1 MNQPYRDLIVEGGP
15 KHDEMRLGAPHGA
28 VTEIRFR
35 DHRLVDAA
43 HLTQVGQQLL
53 SIAADAPQKSRFV
66 LSFEGVE
73 AMSSAALGIIIA
85 FDDEVR
91 RKYGVLHLSDLK
103 DDLLKLFTLTKLNKR
118 LHIYASA
125 DEARAE
131 FT

>member
-1 MNQPYRDLIVEGGP
+1 
-15 KHDEMRLGAPHGA
+15 
-28 VTEIRFR
+28 
-35 DHRLVDAA
+35 
-43 HLTQVGQQLL
+43 
-53 SIAADAPQKSRFV
+53 
-66 LSFEGVE
+66 VE